1 MAQGILNAKLDELDR
16 QLRKIQRKI
25 QKSGSAN
32 PARLRAD
39 LEQVRKEYAE
49 NEKALRN
56 RLRFSRSGVVTGLS
70 VSYNQVEQIIRE
82 TKNKMEMPGGQEA
95 EKEEKILLAEYAL
108 DFAMQAAERALLLSL
123 EAMEAQTKQ
132 QEKKRKRC
140 HERGKKSQ
148 KTADLLL
155 RNCSAGAAAV

>member
-140 HERGKKSQ
+140 HERGKKTQ
-148 KTADLLL
+148 KTADLLS
-155 RNCSAGAAAV
+155 RICSAGDAAV

>member
-16 QLRKIQRKI
+16 QLRKVHRKI

-32 PARLRAD
+32 PARFRAD

-132 QEKKRKRC
+132 QEKK
-140 HERGKKSQ
+140 EE
-148 KTADLLL
+148 TMP
-155 RNCSAGAAAV
+155 

>member
-1 MAQGILNAKLDELDR
+1 MEKNISHKDTELDELDR

-82 TKNKMEMPGGQEA
+82 TKNKMEMPGGQE
-95 EKEEKILLAEYAL
+95 EKKEEKILLAEYAL

-132 QEKKRKRC
+132 QEKK
-140 HERGKKSQ
+140 EE
-148 KTADLLL
+148 TMP
-155 RNCSAGAAAV
+155 

>member
-16 QLRKIQRKI
+16 QLRKVHRKI

-32 PARLRAD
+32 PVRLRAD

-132 QEKKRKRC
+132 QEKRRKRC

>member
-16 QLRKIQRKI
+16 QLRKVHRKI

-39 LEQVRKEYAE
+39 LEQIRKEYAE

-82 TKNKMEMPGGQEA
+82 TKNKMKMPGGQEA

-132 QEKKRKRC
+132 QEKK
-140 HERGKKSQ
+140 EE
-148 KTADLLL
+148 TMP
-155 RNCSAGAAAV
+155 

>member
-16 QLRKIQRKI
+16 QLRKIHRKI

-32 PARLRAD
+32 PDRLRAD

-132 QEKKRKRC
+132 QEKK
-140 HERGKKSQ
+140 EE
-148 KTADLLL
+148 TMP
-155 RNCSAGAAAV
+155 

>member
-16 QLRKIQRKI
+16 QLRKVHRKI

-70 VSYNQVEQIIRE
+70 VSYNQVEQIIQE
-82 TKNKMEMPGGQEA
+82 TKNKMKMPGGQEA

-132 QEKKRKRC
+132 QEKK
-140 HERGKKSQ
+140 EE
-148 KTADLLL
+148 TMP
-155 RNCSAGAAAV
+155 

>member
-16 QLRKIQRKI
+16 QLRKIHRKI

-123 EAMEAQTKQ
+123 EAMETQTKQ
-132 QEKKRKRC
+132 QEKK
-140 HERGKKSQ
+140 EE
-148 KTADLLL
+148 TMP
-155 RNCSAGAAAV
+155 

>member
-16 QLRKIQRKI
+16 QLRKIHRKI

-108 DFAMQAAERALLLSL
+108 YFAMQAAERALLLSL

-132 QEKKRKRC
+132 QEKK
-140 HERGKKSQ
+140 EE
-148 KTADLLL
+148 TMP
-155 RNCSAGAAAV
+155 

>member
-16 QLRKIQRKI
+16 QLRKVHRKI

-82 TKNKMEMPGGQEA
+82 TKNKMKMPGGKEA
-95 EKEEKILLAEYAL
+95 EKEEKILLAEYTL

-132 QEKKRKRC
+132 QEKRRKRC

>member
-16 QLRKIQRKI
+16 QLRKVQRKI

>member
-16 QLRKIQRKI
+16 QLRKIHRKI

-82 TKNKMEMPGGQEA
+82 TKNKMEMPGGQE
-95 EKEEKILLAEYAL
+95 EKKEEKILLAEYAL

-132 QEKKRKRC
+132 QEKK
-140 HERGKKSQ
+140 EE
-148 KTADLLL
+148 TMP
-155 RNCSAGAAAV
+155 

>member
-16 QLRKIQRKI
+16 QLRKVHRKI

-82 TKNKMEMPGGQEA
+82 TKNKMKMPGGKEA

-132 QEKKRKRC
+132 QEKK
-140 HERGKKSQ
+140 EE
-148 KTADLLL
+148 TMP
-155 RNCSAGAAAV
+155 

>member
-56 RLRFSRSGVVTGLS
+56 QLRFSRSGVVTGLS
-70 VSYNQVEQIIRE
+70 VSYNQVEQIIQE
-82 TKNKMEMPGGQEA
+82 TKNKMKMPGGQEA

-132 QEKKRKRC
+132 QEKK
-140 HERGKKSQ
+140 EE
-148 KTADLLL
+148 TMP
-155 RNCSAGAAAV
+155 

>member
-132 QEKKRKRC
+132 QEKK
-140 HERGKKSQ
+140 EE
-148 KTADLLL
+148 TMP
-155 RNCSAGAAAV
+155 

>member
-16 QLRKIQRKI
+16 QLRKIHRKI

-32 PARLRAD
+32 PVRLRAD

-132 QEKKRKRC
+132 QEKK
-140 HERGKKSQ
+140 EE
-148 KTADLLL
+148 TMP
-155 RNCSAGAAAV
+155 

>member
-16 QLRKIQRKI
+16 QLRKIHRKI

-82 TKNKMEMPGGQEA
+82 TKNKMKMPGGQKA

-132 QEKKRKRC
+132 QEKK
-140 HERGKKSQ
+140 EE
-148 KTADLLL
+148 TMP
-155 RNCSAGAAAV
+155 

>member
-16 QLRKIQRKI
+16 QLRKVHRKI

-82 TKNKMEMPGGQEA
+82 TKNKMEMPGGQE
-95 EKEEKILLAEYAL
+95 EKKEEKILLAEYAL

-132 QEKKRKRC
+132 QEKK
-140 HERGKKSQ
+140 EE
-148 KTADLLL
+148 TMP
-155 RNCSAGAAAV
+155 

>member
-16 QLRKIQRKI
+16 QLRKIHRKI

-123 EAMEAQTKQ
+123 EAMEAETKQ
-132 QEKKRKRC
+132 QENK
-140 HERGKKSQ
+140 EE
-148 KTADLLL
+148 TMP
-155 RNCSAGAAAV
+155 

>member
-16 QLRKIQRKI
+16 QLRKVQRKI

-123 EAMEAQTKQ
+123 EAMETQTKQ
-132 QEKKRKRC
+132 QEKK
-140 HERGKKSQ
+140 EE
-148 KTADLLL
+148 TMP
-155 RNCSAGAAAV
+155 

>member
-16 QLRKIQRKI
+16 QLRKVHRKI

-82 TKNKMEMPGGQEA
+82 TKNKMKMPGGQEA

-132 QEKKRKRC
+132 QEKK
-140 HERGKKSQ
+140 EE
-148 KTADLLL
+148 TMP
-155 RNCSAGAAAV
+155 

>member
-82 TKNKMEMPGGQEA
+82 TKNKMKMPGGQEA

-132 QEKKRKRC
+132 QEKRRKRC

>member
-82 TKNKMEMPGGQEA
+82 TKNKMKMPGGKEA

-132 QEKKRKRC
+132 QEKK
-140 HERGKKSQ
+140 EE
-148 KTADLLL
+148 TMP
-155 RNCSAGAAAV
+155 

>member
-16 QLRKIQRKI
+16 QLRKVQRKI

-108 DFAMQAAERALLLSL
+108 DFAMQAAERALLLSM

-132 QEKKRKRC
+132 QEKK
-140 HERGKKSQ
+140 EE
-148 KTADLLL
+148 TMP
-155 RNCSAGAAAV
+155 

>member
-16 QLRKIQRKI
+16 QLRKIHRKI

-108 DFAMQAAERALLLSL
+108 DFAMQAAERALRLSL

-132 QEKKRKRC
+132 QEKK
-140 HERGKKSQ
+140 EE
-148 KTADLLL
+148 TMP
-155 RNCSAGAAAV
+155 